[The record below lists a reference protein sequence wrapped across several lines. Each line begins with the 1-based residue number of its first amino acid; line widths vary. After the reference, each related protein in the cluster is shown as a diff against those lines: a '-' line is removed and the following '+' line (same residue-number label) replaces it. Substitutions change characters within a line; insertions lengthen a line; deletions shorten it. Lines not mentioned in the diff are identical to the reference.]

1 MTEYVPKKKL
11 WWFIFHVNEKPLRR
25 KDRVSENVIWSFFL
39 ILLVLKQSEL
49 VFVGDGDKQ
58 DQVEDIEDKEQQ

>member
-25 KDRVSENVIWSFFL
+25 EDRVSENVI
-39 ILLVLKQSEL
+39 
-49 VFVGDGDKQ
+49 
-58 DQVEDIEDKEQQ
+58 